1 MDPSKTS
8 PLSRLFGRSPFGAL
22 TEHIREVDRGTGL
35 LVDYLNASR
44 DGDWSAAEQV
54 HERIAECEHNAD
66 ELKDKVRLNLPST
79 LFLPISRSDLL
90 VLIDVQDKII
100 NKVKDISGLMTG
112 RRMQFPE
119 SLDQPIRDYLQ
130 ISIEAVHQACK
141 VLEEID
147 ELLDSGFGRNVSEM
161 IADMVVELGQ
171 LEKRADNAQVS
182 IRNKLLQLEAELPP
196 LEVIFLYRIIHWIG
210 RLSDRAEAVGSRLQI
225 MMAQ

>member
-22 TEHIREVDRGTGL
+22 TEHIHEVDRGTAL
-35 LVDYLNASR
+35 LVEYLDASR
-44 DGDWSAAEQV
+44 AGDWTAAEQV
-54 HERIAECEHNAD
+54 HERISQCEHNAD
-66 ELKDKVRLNLPST
+66 DLKDKIRLNLPST

-112 RRMQFPE
+112 RKMQFPD
-119 SLDQPIRDYLQ
+119 SLDAPIREYLQ
-130 ISIEAVHQACK
+130 ISIEAVHQARK

-161 IADMVVELGQ
+161 IADMVVELGR
-171 LEKRADNAQVS
+171 LEKRADEAQVG
-182 IRNKLLQLEAELPP
+182 IRSQLLALEAELPP
-196 LEVIFLYRIIHWIG
+196 LEVIFLYRVIHWIG
-210 RLSDRAEAVGSRLQI
+210 RISDRAEAVGARLQI
-225 MMAQ
+225 MMAR

>member
-22 TEHIREVDRGTGL
+22 TEHIREVDRGTEL
-35 LVDYLNASR
+35 LVEYLDASAQ
-44 DGDWSAAEQV
+44 GDWPAAEDL

-66 ELKDKVRLNLPST
+66 DLKDKVRLNVPST

-90 VLIDVQDKII
+90 MLIEVQDKII

-112 RRMQFPE
+112 RKMQFPV
-119 SLDQPIRDYLQ
+119 SLDGPIREYLQ
-130 ISIEAVHQACK
+130 ISIEAVHQARK

-147 ELLDSGFGRNVSEM
+147 ELLDSGFGRSVSEM
-161 IADMVVELGQ
+161 ITEMIVELGR
-171 LEKRADNAQVS
+171 LEKRADEAQVS
-182 IRNKLLQLEAELPP
+182 IRRKLLKLESELPP
-196 LEVIFLYRIIHWIG
+196 LEVMFLYRIIHWIG

-225 MMAQ
+225 MMAN